1 MPQGRAQVQKATI
14 GGGRD
19 GRITAYQLDVLQDAG
34 AYPLTGSVLHTM
46 TMRMTCGVYDIENVG
61 FTGVSTVTNAASI
74 TAYRGAGRPEA
85 AVAIERMVDRFAA
98 EIGMDPAEVRRR
110 NMLPKFLE
118 ARTTGVGTVYDVGD
132 YGRSLELALDAAGY
146 DELRAEQ
153 AARRASADPVQLG
166 IGIGTYVEITS
177 GVGGSEYG
185 AVELQPDGSLIVRT
199 GTTPYGQGH
208 VTTWA
213 MIVSDRTGVPMERV
227 TVLHG
232 DTDEIRS
239 GGLTVGSR
247 SVQLGGTAIAV
258 ATTKLIDDARQ
269 RASQLL
275 EAAAD
280 DVVLDAGVGR
290 FHVAGTPA
298 RSLTW
303 GEIAASDGEA
313 LAGDHD
319 FEAPMP
325 TFPFG
330 THVAVVEVDTETGG
344 THVRRLVA
352 CDDAGTIMNPLLA
365 EGQIHG
371 GIAQGVAQALM
382 EEVVYDADGTPRTTN
397 FADYPVI
404 SSAELPSFEL
414 VAMATPTWVNE
425 LGAKGVGESGT
436 IGSIPSVYNAVIDAV
451 SHLGVRHL
459 EMPCTPEK
467 VWSAIQDAQ
476 GT

>member
-1 MPQGRAQVQKATI
+1 
-14 GGGRD
+14 
-19 GRITAYQLDVLQDAG
+19 
-34 AYPLTGSVLHTM
+34 
-46 TMRMTCGVYDIENVG
+46 
-61 FTGVSTVTNAASI
+61 
-74 TAYRGAGRPEA
+74 
-85 AVAIERMVDRFAA
+85 
-98 EIGMDPAEVRRR
+98 
-110 NMLPKFLE
+110 
-118 ARTTGVGTVYDVGD
+118 
-132 YGRSLELALDAAGY
+132 
-146 DELRAEQ
+146 
-153 AARRASADPVQLG
+153 
-166 IGIGTYVEITS
+166 
-177 GVGGSEYG
+177 
-185 AVELQPDGSLIVRT
+185 
-199 GTTPYGQGH
+199 
-208 VTTWA
+208 
-213 MIVSDRTGVPMERV
+213 
-227 TVLHG
+227 
-232 DTDEIRS
+232 
-239 GGLTVGSR
+239 
-247 SVQLGGTAIAV
+247 
-258 ATTKLIDDARQ
+258 
-269 RASQLL
+269 
-275 EAAAD
+275 
-280 DVVLDAGVGR
+280 
-290 FHVAGTPA
+290 
-298 RSLTW
+298 
-303 GEIAASDGEA
+303 
-313 LAGDHD
+313 
-319 FEAPMP
+319 MP